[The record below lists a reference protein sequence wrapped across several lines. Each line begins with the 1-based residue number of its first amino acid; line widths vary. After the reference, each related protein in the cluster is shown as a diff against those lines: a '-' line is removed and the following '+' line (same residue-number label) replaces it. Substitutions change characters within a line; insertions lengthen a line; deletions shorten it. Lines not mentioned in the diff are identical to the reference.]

1 MEAFAST
8 SGNQVICFG
17 CGEAV
22 RQSSERRNLASAAS
36 SHVIPQWK
44 AVLQS
49 EFGRRGTAT
58 HLAMVVQ
65 DVIERKRAG
74 FMCRRCFYAYDK
86 FSKAK
91 ATLEANASKAV
102 DALTA
107 GIVSPSSY
115 TTPKRS
121 SSNAAV
127 YPAAKRRP
135 QHTEASLPSVSGSK
149 GPSPQVSVSLDMI
162 FLHDCVILNDNAD
175 SCWLQ

>member
-49 EFGRRGTAT
+49 EFERRGTAT

-135 QHTEASLPSVSGSK
+135 QHTEASLPSVSGS
-149 GPSPQVSVSLDMI
+149 SLRFQRAISTSLSKLGHDI
-162 FLHDCVILNDNAD
+162 FA
-175 SCWLQ
+175 